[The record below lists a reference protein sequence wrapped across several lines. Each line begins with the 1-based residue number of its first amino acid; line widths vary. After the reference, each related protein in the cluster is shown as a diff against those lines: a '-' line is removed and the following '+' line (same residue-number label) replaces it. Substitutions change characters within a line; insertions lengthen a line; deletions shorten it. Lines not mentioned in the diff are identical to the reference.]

1 MAHSARQRRVTG
13 QAVSISN
20 ADFSQHRLSI
30 PAGPNRVPRRHEP
43 QASARLGLPS
53 CRSLLLL
60 VVETTLTG
68 LKTMSFGS
76 TRVVQLHSHDM
87 SDFTP
92 AEIAEMEV
100 DPWDEAMKY
109 SKAMV
114 ILICS
119 GIAFFGL
126 LHLFAQIRKTRTGRR
141 SAKTPYS
148 QRKTA
153 FFRWISTS
161 QPRAAKWITFPTR
174 GVIILLAIVWM
185 FAIIWSLAQQPYYRS
200 RWNVGSPPLAIRTG
214 MFAVGLFPFI
224 LAFGAKWNLV
234 SFVTGY
240 SHEKLQVFHQWF
252 SHLFLLLSLLH
263 TFPFV
268 MAGRERKPGTN
279 YSQIYYNM
287 FVAHKVYYW
296 TGVACLVTLA
306 WLCWAS
312 FVPIRKRAYELFK
325 VLHIISAI
333 LFSAFFYLHC
343 NALLTSW
350 HYIWAAAAVYFT
362 SVVMRFGLLIV
373 RNGHKVP
380 MATVEAA
387 SEGCIRVT
395 IEVPK
400 QTHRW
405 DAGQHFFLNF
415 IKACPFE
422 SHPYTISNSPY
433 LHPNAQ
439 APARQAVVL
448 LRPSSRSALA
458 PRLLALASANKPTPV
473 LLDGPYGG
481 LSKNADLGVHDTV
494 LLLVGGS
501 GASFATAL
509 LEDLCGRILRGDKT
523 VDTKR
528 IELHWV
534 VRTLAA
540 KSWFDE
546 HIDQVRTLVDSDM
559 IELHLYVTEE
569 DMSSQEK
576 ALLAAE
582 SSGPSS
588 VASTPFEKERK
599 LCHASKSAS
608 PSPTP
613 SHTSS
618 RSWRVHSSK
627 PNLGLLLKDKLGD
640 DQVGNS
646 VGIACCGPHSF
657 NCDVRNAVAQRQK
670 QIAFGKTGGKGAQ
683 EVELHVEE
691 FDW

>member
-1 MAHSARQRRVTG
+1 MVFS
-13 QAVSISN
+13 VS
-20 ADFSQHRLSI
+20 
-30 PAGPNRVPRRHEP
+30 
-43 QASARLGLPS
+43 
-53 CRSLLLL
+53 
-60 VVETTLTG
+60 
-68 LKTMSFGS
+68 
-76 TRVVQLHSHDM
+76 QLDKRHSHDM
-87 SDFTP
+87 SQFTP
-92 AEIAEMEV
+92 AEMAEMEV
-100 DPWDEAMKY
+100 DPYDKAMQY
-109 SKAMV
+109 SQAMV
-114 ILICS
+114 ILICG
-119 GIAFFGL
+119 GIAFFGF
-126 LHLFAQIRKTRTGRR
+126 LHLLALWRKTR
-141 SAKTPYS
+141 

-153 FFRWISTS
+153 LFRWIATS
-161 QPRAAKWITFPTR
+161 QPRAVKWIHFPTR
-174 GVIILLAIVWM
+174 GVIILLAVVWM
-185 FAIIWSLAQQPYYRS
+185 FAIVWSLARQPYYRS
-200 RWNVGSPPLAIRTG
+200 KWNVGSPPLAIRTG

-279 YSQIYYNM
+279 YSQIYYSM

-312 FVPIRKRAYELFK
+312 FMPLRKRFYEMFK
-325 VLHIISAI
+325 LLHIISAI

-373 RNGHKVP
+373 RNGSKVP
-380 MATVEAA
+380 TATVESAA
-387 SEGCIRVT
+387 DGALRVT
-395 IEVPK
+395 INVPE

-405 DAGQHFFLNF
+405 TAGQHFFLNF

-448 LRPSSRSALA
+448 LRPSARSALA
-458 PRLLALASANKPTPV
+458 PRLLALASANKSTPV

-481 LSKNADLGVHDTV
+481 LTKNADLAIHHTV

-509 LEDLCGRILRGDKT
+509 LEDLCGRLLRADRS
-523 VDTKR
+523 VETKK

-534 VRTLAA
+534 IRSLTA

-546 HIDQVRTLVDSDM
+546 QIEQVVSLTDSGLVD
-559 IELHLYVTEE
+559 LHLYVT
-569 DMSSQEK
+569 DNGHNAMSDT
-576 ALLAAE
+576 LAAVC
-582 SSGPSS
+582 SSSS
-588 VASTPFEKERK
+588 KEKLSASTPSDSPSVSLIGNPLEKDPK
-599 LCHASKSAS
+599 SCHASGAS
-608 PSPTP
+608 R
-613 SHTSS
+613 SHSTTSS
-618 RSWRVHSSK
+618 SGAWQIHHTR
-627 PNLGLLLKDKLGD
+627 PNLSSLLKDKLASQELSG
-640 DQVGNS
+640 QS
-646 VGIACCGPHSF
+646 VGIACCGPSSF

-670 QIAFGKTGGKGAQ
+670 QIAFAKTGGKGAQ